1 MDKKANIIN
10 NFSLRI
16 LGAILGTVG
25 FFLLA
30 YRYTIIGTSL
40 IGIGSILIAVG
51 EK

>member
-1 MDKKANIIN
+1 MTKNATIFNM
-10 NFSLRI
+10 FSVRI

-30 YRYTIIGTSL
+30 YRYTIFGTTL